1 MTELKILTNNYLNW
15 VSETGRSLDLK
26 PLARHKSTLIAET
39 QVAEEYIL
47 KGYSVEQTNEILN
60 SDWKTTEYN
69 EKLICELKQMLYDY
83 AYLNATEDIKN
94 PDALD
99 ERLKEIKKLY
109 RAVDTTQA
117 KMTLDEIFTED
128 EDEKSFTWFS
138 EGLDKYYEGFKA
150 GEMYGIVCCSGA
162 GKTTYLMQQAVKSL
176 TEGYKVCYI
185 FSEMKAKDVNKGL
198 LSAISH
204 VKRRNLTDKKM
215 ILKEHMELFDNLDIR
230 RIKPYEFLET
240 EILQEIIRD
249 TDADIILLDYLKIE
263 SGDGAY
269 EHQRAVRDYLSNV
282 KTVVE
287 DEKKAFIFAM
297 QANKPYLAP
306 SERKKAAEHV
316 TGCKLAH
323 ESCDGFICITKIG
336 KDEFDKTIYDI
347 NNIRCITII
356 KNRFMRHNDRGYEEA
371 RVYEKYNPETVS
383 SETIL
388 SEDPWGETEPDEGKF
403 LDGMTRD
410 GKHTEVKELF
420 KKDTASVSNPL

>member
-1 MTELKILTNNYLNW
+1 MNKELQILMTNYLNW

-26 PLARHKSTLIAET
+26 PLVRCDSTLIADVQIAEGYLHEGYT
-39 QVAEEYIL
+39 LDQV
-47 KGYSVEQTNEILN
+47 NEILN
-60 SDWKTTEYN
+60 HKWQVSESNDQLIA
-69 EKLICELKQMLYDY
+69 KLKGELYDY
-83 AYLNATEDIKN
+83 AYLNATEYIKN
-94 PDALD
+94 PDTLD

-138 EGLDKYYEGFKA
+138 EGLNKYYEGFKA

-204 VKRRNLTDKKM
+204 IKRRELTDKSQ
-215 ILKEHMELFDNLDIR
+215 ISKEYMDLFENLDIR
-230 RIKPYEFLET
+230 RIKPCEFMET
-240 EILQEIIRD
+240 EVLQDIIKE
-249 TDADIILLDYLKIE
+249 TDADVILLDYLKIE
-263 SGDGAY
+263 GGDGAY
-269 EHQRAVRDYLSNV
+269 EHQRAVRDFLSNV

-287 DEKKAFIFAM
+287 DEKKAMLFAM
-297 QANKPYLAP
+297 QANKPYLYP
-306 SERKKAAEHV
+306 SERKNAAQFV
-316 TGCKLAH
+316 TGCHLAH
-323 ESCDGFICITKIG
+323 ESCDGFICISKIG
-336 KDEFDKTIYDI
+336 KDEMDSTVYNI

-371 RVYEKYNPETVS
+371 SVYEQYNSETVS
-383 SETIL
+383 SETVIAI
-388 SEDPWGETEPDEGKF
+388 DPWGETEPDEGKF
-403 LDGMTRD
+403 LDGVTRD
-410 GKHTEVKELF
+410 GEHKEVKIKSKT
-420 KKDTASVSNPL
+420 KKLA

>member
-1 MTELKILTNNYLNW
+1 MTELKILVNNYLNW
-15 VSETGRSLDLK
+15 VSETGRSLDLQ
-26 PLARHKSTLIAET
+26 PFARHEAALIAET

-60 SDWKTTEYN
+60 SNWKTTEYN

-83 AYLNATEDIKN
+83 AYSNATEDIKN

-138 EGLDKYYEGFKA
+138 EGLNTYYEGFKA

-176 TEGYKVCYI
+176 QEGYKVCYI

-204 VKRRNLTDKKM
+204 IKRRKLTDKKM

-240 EILQEIIRD
+240 EILQDIIKE
-249 TDADIILLDYLKIE
+249 TDADVILLDYLKIE
-263 SGDGAY
+263 GGDGAF
-269 EHQRAVRDYLSNV
+269 EHQKAVRDYLSNV

-297 QANKPYLAP
+297 QANKPYLFP
-306 SERKKAAEHV
+306 KERQNAAQFV
-316 TGCKLAH
+316 TGCHLAH
-323 ESCDGFICITKIG
+323 ESCDGFICVSKITG
-336 KDEFDKTIYDI
+336 SEMDQTVYDVH
-347 NNIRCITII
+347 NIRCITII

-371 RVYEKYNPETVS
+371 SVYEQYNPETIS
-383 SETIL
+383 TETVI
-388 SEDPWGETEPDEGKF
+388 SIDPWGETEADEGKF
-403 LDGMTRD
+403 LDGVARD
-410 GKHTEVKELF
+410 GEHKEVKRKSL
-420 KKDTASVSNPL
+420 V